1 MFILANLRSMAVLV
15 GRKRQETA
23 EKPRGDWGRIGLS
36 VVCTLVFYEK
46 RKGHD
51 TSVIQWLMKYFSY
64 GQSA

>member
-46 RKGHD
+46 RKGHL
-51 TSVIQWLMKYFSY
+51 TPQ
-64 GQSA
+64 